1 MTGRVS
7 KSFMR
12 RRTKAFTRLL
22 TSTIL
27 AVAALTALAVP
38 VLACDISVEPSNS
51 TGAVGD
57 TLTFTITAQQTH
69 RTCTVPIED
78 TQIYLSGME
87 LVSETSWQQISDM
100 ADQKEIT
107 VELTVAGEG
116 LVEVVRVC
124 SKGGDQCV
132 ARVTITPAVED
143 EAEESQ
149 PAKED
154 EFESVAVPAS
164 PSGTDEPPAADEP
177 GGEVE
182 AETGSAPS
190 SVPSYTPAAPES
202 PSFGSA
208 LGDALREPYII
219 ALIVLMAVGTVAIAR
234 GYRRWRPFALLFSL
248 GFLGFYIGGCP
259 CPIGA
264 LQNAFIHFRDV
275 TGHMIVYLQL
285 AIVVVMTLLV
295 GRVFCGWA
303 CPMGA
308 TQYFLYRKEGG
319 KKPKAFQ
326 VSPEWHNTLRWMKYG
341 VLLALMGLV
350 ILTQQPVFEDI
361 DPFKVLFNLDFR
373 WGLPLVFLI
382 VLLAVSIFTGF
393 PFCKY
398 LCPLGAFLGL
408 LQPLSLFKIRFTNA
422 CTNCGICYKVAC
434 DHGAIQAGETCPT
447 INQMECV
454 RCGECIS
461 KCPSRAIKLTAKRQ

>member
-1 MTGRVS
+1 MFGRVLRTIARH
-7 KSFMR
+7 R
-12 RRTKAFTRLL
+12 RKTLPRLL
-22 TSTIL
+22 ASTIL
-27 AVAALTALAVP
+27 AVAALSVLVVP
-38 VLACDISVEPSNS
+38 VAACDISVEPAS
-51 TGAVGD
+51 TTAAVGD
-57 TLTFTITAQQTH
+57 TLTFTIIVGQTH
-69 RTCTVPIED
+69 RTCSVPIED
-78 TQIYLSGME
+78 TQVYLSGME
-87 LVSETSWQQISDM
+87 LVSQTPWQQVD
-100 ADQKEIT
+100 DWTKQKEIT
-107 VELTVAGEG
+107 VELTVVGEG

-132 ARVTITPAVED
+132 AQVTITPASASQTEGNQP
-143 EAEESQ
+143 AEEEQ
-149 PAKED
+149 TEAP
-154 EFESVAVPAS
+154 AVPVAPTGS
-164 PSGTDEPPAADEP
+164 DDPPATDEPA
-177 GGEVE
+177 GGTESNASGSSPVE
-182 AETGSAPS
+182 Q
-190 SVPSYTPAAPES
+190 SYTPAAPEP
-202 PSFGSA
+202 PSFAQA

-219 ALIVLMAVGTVAIAR
+219 ALIVLMGVGTVALAR

-285 AIVVVMTLLV
+285 AIVIVMTLLV

-303 CPMGA
+303 CPLGA

-319 KKPKAFQ
+319 KQPKAFQ
-326 VSPEWHNTLRWMKYG
+326 VTPEQHNILRWSKYG
-341 VLLALMGLV
+341 VLLALIGLV

-373 WGLPLVFLI
+373 WSLPLVFLI

-408 LQPLSLFKIRFTNA
+408 LQPLSLFKIRFSNA
-422 CTNCGICYKVAC
+422 CTNCGICSKVAC
-434 DHGAIQAGETCPT
+434 DYGAIQLGETCPT

-454 RCGECIS
+454 RCGECLS
-461 KCPSRAIKLTAKRQ
+461 KCPCGAITLTAKRQ